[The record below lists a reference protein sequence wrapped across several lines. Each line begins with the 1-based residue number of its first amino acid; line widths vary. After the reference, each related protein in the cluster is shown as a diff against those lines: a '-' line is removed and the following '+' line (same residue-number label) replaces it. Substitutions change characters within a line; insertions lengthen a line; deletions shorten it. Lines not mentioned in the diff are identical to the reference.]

1 MHPAIELTGT
11 QGPVLQ
17 NRLDHYVDRNISD
30 MIHRLDSYTS
40 ARAMDIRELRG
51 GGSYRPN
58 RRRMLTSYGKCYDS
72 RKGYREGRYGLLIAM
87 FAALYPILSYL
98 KATLEES

>member
-1 MHPAIELTGT
+1 M
-11 QGPVLQ
+11 
-17 NRLDHYVDRNISD
+17 DRNISD

-40 ARAMDIRELRG
+40 ARAMDFRELGG
-51 GGSYRPN
+51 GGSYGRN
-58 RRRMLTSYGKCYDS
+58 IRRMFARYWKCYVS